1 VDPRSRSRP
10 ALRHRR
16 VCRRPGRAP
25 ARLAGARR
33 RDHPAWTARPNAGH
47 EALVALERAGKL
59 RAIITQNIDGLHQ
72 RAGSS
77 PAKVIEIH
85 GTIFEVECLSCADRM
100 SMRAALDRVAAGEP
114 DPACRRCGGILK
126 SATIS
131 FGQRMNM
138 ETLAAAVEAT
148 MECDVFIAV
157 GTSLTVHPVAGLPD
171 VAREHGARVVIVND
185 AATPYDPLAD
195 AVLRDPISAV
205 LPALA
210 ETG

>member
-1 VDPRSRSRP
+1 VYVADPDV
-10 ALRHRR
+10 RR
-16 VCRRPGRAP
+16 RAW
-25 ARLAGARR
+25 LER
-33 RDHPAWTARPNAGH
+33 RDHPAWTATPNAGH
-47 EALVALERAGKL
+47 RALVALERAGKL

-131 FGQRMNM
+131 FGQALDPRV
-138 ETLAAAVEAT
+138 LQDAVAASAG
-148 MECDVFIAV
+148 CDLFVAI
-157 GTSLTVHPVAGLPD
+157 GTSLTVYPVAELVN
-171 VAREHGARVVIVND
+171 VAHRAGARIVIVN
-185 AATPYDPLAD
+185 AEPTPKDPLAD
-195 AVLRDPISAV
+195 LVIRDPIATAV
-205 LPALA
+205 PALVA
-210 ETG
+210 AMVTTSGR